1 MERVKLEPFRPA
13 PTAYSFGG
21 YTLDP
26 ARGVLANPQGREA
39 GLRPKSAEV
48 LRYLAEK
55 AGRVVS
61 REELMQAVW
70 PDIFV
75 TDDNITQCVAEI
87 RRSLGDE
94 GARLLRTLSKR
105 GYLLAAEVTR
115 VETSPPAWRSSGCSG
130 RTGPSSPPPQQR
142 RRCATR
148 SPTRRTS

>member
-1 MERVKLEPFRPA
+1 LNPPG
-13 PTAYSFGG
+13 YS
-21 YTLDP
+21 LDP

-105 GYLLAAEVTR
+105 GYLLAWIIRDTGGERWARCGGSR
-115 VETSPPAWRSSGCSG
+115 VGCG
-130 RTGPSSPPPQQR
+130 GARHR
-142 RRCATR
+142 RR
-148 SPTRRTS
+148 S

>member
-13 PTAYSFGG
+13 PAAYSFRG

-87 RRSLGDE
+87 RRS
-94 GARLLRTLSKR
+94 R
-105 GYLLAAEVTR
+105 G
-115 VETSPPAWRSSGCSG
+115 W
-130 RTGPSSPPPQQR
+130 R
-142 RRCATR
+142 RRRRWSHLSPATLCLGHLA
-148 SPTRRTS
+148 RRGRQHPILNRTPSGAS